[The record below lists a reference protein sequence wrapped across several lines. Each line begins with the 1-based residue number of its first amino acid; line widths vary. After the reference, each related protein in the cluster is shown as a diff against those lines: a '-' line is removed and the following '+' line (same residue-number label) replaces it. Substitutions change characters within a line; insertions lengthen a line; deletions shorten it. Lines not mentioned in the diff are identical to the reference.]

1 MAPAEQFKIILL
13 CPYMGSCT
21 CHRKTQLPA
30 DHLSISS
37 VPAIITYCA
46 PYSCGGAHLYSALS
60 IVRTSNKPQL
70 CFSTGLIVIC
80 RQLGFSMTGACPYMG
95 IIAHYFKLFC
105 IITQIRAYYDQG
117 TGPILYDSVGCLGN
131 ESVLQQCAHKTITQH
146 NCGHHEDAGV
156 SCQPLGNHTLPRLR
170 WHTFKILLS

>member
-1 MAPAEQFKIILL
+1 MHEPIYGHNNIILN
-13 CPYMGSCT
+13 CSAG
-21 CHRKTQLPA
+21 
-30 DHLSISS
+30 
-37 VPAIITYCA
+37 AIT
-46 PYSCGGAHLYSALS
+46 
-60 IVRTSNKPQL
+60 R
-70 CFSTGLIVIC
+70 
-80 RQLGFSMTGACPYMG
+80 
-95 IIAHYFKLFC
+95 
-105 IITQIRAYYDQG
+105 IRAYYGQG